1 MHMVAIEVDQKD
13 AGKVFGILLKN
24 GRFTGFSENKFRI
37 DENPEEAL
45 KRFRKAKIDVKVI
58 N

>member
-1 MHMVAIEVDQKD
+1 MVAIEVDHKD

-37 DENPEEAL
+37 DEKSEEAL
-45 KRFRKAKIDVKVI
+45 KKFREAKIEVKI
-58 N
+58 LN